1 MNRVKRIAGF
11 AAVTV
16 LALAACGDDTDDE
29 SSAVEEESVTS
40 VAATPTVDADDV
52 LLAGLLL
59 TVGDIDRAIAEGL
72 VTPEEVD
79 VAIAALEAGTMSEWL
94 AGGGD

>member
-11 AAVTV
+11 AAVAV
-16 LALAACGDDTDDE
+16 LALAACGDDADDE

>member
-11 AAVTV
+11 AAVAV
-16 LALAACGDDTDDE
+16 LALAACGDDADDE

-40 VAATPTVDADDV
+40 VAATPYVDADDV

-59 TVGDIDRAIAEGL
+59 TVGDIDRALAEGL
-72 VTPEEVD
+72 VNPDEVD
-79 VAIAALEAGTMSEWL
+79 AAIAALEAGMMADWL
-94 AGGGD
+94 VGGGD